1 MQSSTLR
8 KLHGSETLLTFDD
21 TDLQAAPADDQAAV
35 NKEHAD
41 ADDLQWDNIV
51 ADNELAA
58 IDLTA
63 L

>member
-1 MQSSTLR
+1 VRR
-8 KLHGSETLLTFDD
+8 KLTLDD
-21 TDLQAAPADDQAAV
+21 TDLQATADDQAAV

-58 IDLTA
+58 MDLTA